1 MRALQRP
8 GGAGLVQ
15 TSVRLSYACRRL
27 PTAHPTRRL
36 VRAQSDEAVFC
47 TACKR
52 HTTATKTLRLCRL
65 PRVLLLHIKAR
76 RAGPS

>member
-1 MRALQRP
+1 
-8 GGAGLVQ
+8 
-15 TSVRLSYACRRL
+15 
-27 PTAHPTRRL
+27 L